1 LRVGR
6 PSARS
11 SALVY
16 REEVTAILLIVL
28 ADMNTNIAVIRE
40 LLEEELGREED
51 SEDDALG
58 ASPQVENRR
67 YVDGSS
73 SAALARERALG
84 SGQQKRTGSDY
95 ARGRRGLQSPTMA
108 LGAGVAQLA
117 EQRTCNA

>member
-40 LLEEELGREED
+40 LLEGGIG
-51 SEDDALG
+51 S
-58 ASPQVENRR
+58 RR
-67 YVDGSS
+67 
-73 SAALARERALG
+73 RF
-84 SGQQKRTGSDY
+84 
-95 ARGRRGLQSPTMA
+95 RG
-108 LGAGVAQLA
+108 
-117 EQRTCNA
+117 